1 MDTVH
6 VTERITAASLCISR
20 NGKPL
25 SRFFFFERTAKHSF
39 ANVISFYDSLGLFG
53 SWLIMQKFPSLLL
66 LRLKRRIFR
75 EMNVIGFYNFEEVWI
90 NYVKTQ

>member
-25 SRFFFFERTAKHSF
+25 SRFFFQRSARHS
-39 ANVISFYDSLGLFG
+39 NVISLRFEFFRVVWIVVNYVDLS
-53 SWLIMQKFPSLLL
+53 KFIVVAIET
-66 LRLKRRIFR
+66 KNFK
-75 EMNVIGFYNFEEVWI
+75 EMNVILDLLKEYM
-90 NYVKTQ
+90 

>member
-25 SRFFFFERTAKHSF
+25 SRFLFLKGAPECNFFLISFFFR
-39 ANVISFYDSLGLFG
+39 
-53 SWLIMQKFPSLLL
+53 
-66 LRLKRRIFR
+66 
-75 EMNVIGFYNFEEVWI
+75 VWI
-90 NYVKTQ
+90 VASYVKVLKFVVAAIETKNS

>member
-25 SRFFFFERTAKHSF
+25 SRFFFFRKDRQTFVCECNF
-39 ANVISFYDSLGLFG
+39 
-53 SWLIMQKFPSLLL
+53 L
-66 LRLKRRIFR
+66 LRFFR
-75 EMNVIGFYNFEEVWI
+75 VVWI
-90 NYVKTQ
+90 VANYAKVSKFVVVAIETKNF